1 MSEPA
6 AQLLQASVLL
16 LRAVAHS
23 RLADLGLRRYYGYG
37 AEQGER
43 EHVAELEARAY
54 ADGRREASARQY

>member
-1 MSEPA
+1 M
-6 AQLLQASVLL
+6 LL